1 MELRAP
7 PLSPT
12 DPSIVTDWSSTG
24 AKTFNQKGSLS
35 PQRCWE
41 DRIHMLTIHSAS
53 CIAKKNQ
60 VKMDHRW
67 FTNYIT
73 HYLLW
78 CQEHNWQK
86 KNEYVGLLSKI
97 KNLSVILIRAHRA
110 WVLGPS
116 VMLILENL
124 IYQTFYV
131 CSFWH
136 KHIPLVMRKKDVD
149 GMKFRGNLSRNVT
162 SRNASWLPSPW
173 PQNSWRGC
181 IFS

>member
-1 MELRAP
+1 MELRAL

-12 DPSIVTDWSSTG
+12 DLWQVPRLSTRKGVFSPKGAGKTGSICWPSILPH
-24 AKTFNQKGSLS
+24 AE
-35 PQRCWE
+35 P
-41 DRIHMLTIHSAS
+41 
-53 CIAKKNQ
+53 KNQ
-60 VKMDHRW
+60 VKMDHRR

-73 HYLLW
+73 NYLLW

-97 KNLSVILIRAHRA
+97 KNSSVILIRARRA

-116 VMLILENL
+116 VMLTLENL

-136 KHIPLVMRKKDVD
+136 KHIPLVMRKKDMD
-149 GMKFRGNLSRNVT
+149 SMKFRGNLSWNVT
-162 SRNASWLPSPW
+162 SWNASWLPSPW